1 MRPVYTIDPD
11 RRFADGLAAG
21 IVARHGREPLGLAR
35 ITVLLPTRRAC
46 RSLREAFLRLGDGA
60 PMILPRMLP
69 LGEVDEDE
77 LAFVEDAADAL
88 GMPPAISTLARQCML
103 ARLIG
108 AAADP
113 ATGEPPAV
121 DQALALAEA
130 LAALLDQVQAEELSF
145 DRLARI
151 GLDLPA
157 HWQRV
162 MAVLRT
168 ITELWPPLLQGLG
181 QRDPM
186 ARRVAL
192 MRAQAEAWAA
202 HPPVGPVIAA
212 GSTGSHPAT
221 ARLMAVVAGMPEG
234 AVVLPGLDR
243 DIDDESWEALEPS
256 HPQHG
261 LKRLLGVLGAD
272 RREVGDWVSPA
283 PAPPRRALLREVF
296 RPAATTEAWADARVT
311 PEALAGM
318 HRLDCRSP
326 REEATAI
333 ALILRETLETPGK
346 TAALVTPDRDLA
358 QRVAEQMRRWGVEI
372 DDSAGVPLGQT
383 GIGRFLRLVAD
394 AAQAGFAPVALLAL
408 LRHPLCA
415 LNRGINARAVA
426 DFDRLLARGP
436 RPAPGWADYRR
447 RLDALDR
454 ANRHPAQR
462 LLGLNWLV
470 ETLARATAG
479 FAEVLAKPEA
489 TLPEILRAHLAC
501 AETLAGDVEVDGA
514 EALWQ
519 GEDGEAMQAFCV
531 EALAAT
537 APLGPI
543 PPYVYG
549 SALDSMIAAV
559 AVRPRHGRHPRVHV
573 LGPLEARM
581 QPADVMIL
589 GGMNEGT
596 WPRKPAPDP
605 WMSRAMR
612 KAFGLPE
619 AERRIGLAA
628 HDVLM
633 ACGAPTVIFTRAEK
647 AGGAPTEPS
656 RWLRR
661 LDAVLAAAGDDVGL
675 PAGPWLDWARA
686 LDVAPDAVPP
696 PRPPAPCP
704 PVSARPRKLSATH
717 VEMLRR
723 DAYGVYAKYVLGL
736 RALDEREEE
745 TSPADLGNLMHD
757 ILEDFIRA
765 GGRSDQPDARAQL
778 QALADAALA
787 VHDVPAE
794 LAPFWRARIGRAL
807 DWFVATDAPR
817 WRGLAATVVEAW
829 GRWSFA
835 SSSGLPFEVF
845 AKADRI
851 DVDHGGGATVIDYK
865 TGVLPTQ
872 KAVAAGY
879 SPQLPLEGAIL
890 KNGTVDGLTPS
901 HVAGLEYWR
910 INGAGAGGTQKALAE
925 VPALIAEAED
935 GLRAL
940 VAHYDRPETRYLPR
954 AAEGFAPTYSD
965 YLLLERL
972 AEWQAAEAE
981 DAP

>member
-1 MRPVYTIDPD
+1 MRPVFTIDPD

-21 IVARHGREPLGLAR
+21 IAARHGGVPLGLAR
-35 ITVLLPTRRAC
+35 VTVLLPTRRAC
-46 RSLREAFLRLGDGA
+46 RSLREAFLRLGDGK

-77 LAFVEDAADAL
+77 LAFVEDAAEAL

-103 ARLIG
+103 ARLIS

-121 DQALALAEA
+121 DQSLALAEA

-162 MAVLRT
+162 VAVLRT
-168 ITELWPPLLQGLG
+168 ITDLWPPLLAQLN
-181 QRDPM
+181 QLDPM

-202 HPPVGPVIAA
+202 HPPADPVIAA

-221 ARLMAVVAGMPEG
+221 ARLMAVVANMPNG

-243 DIDDESWEALEPS
+243 DVDDQSWDALEPS

-261 LKRLLGVLGAD
+261 LKRLLGVLETD
-272 RREVGDWVSPA
+272 RRDVGDWLPPT
-283 PAPPRRALLREVF
+283 PAPPRRALLREAF
-296 RPAATTEAWADARVT
+296 RPAATTEAWTEAQVT

-318 HRLDCRSP
+318 HRLDCRMP

-383 GIGRFLRLVAD
+383 HVGRYLRLVAD

-415 LNRGINARAVA
+415 LNRGVNARAVA

-447 RLDALDR
+447 RLDALETEGKL
-454 ANRHPAQR
+454 ANVR

-470 ETLARATAG
+470 ETLAKATAE
-479 FAEVLAKPEA
+479 FSQVLARPEA
-489 TLPEILRAHLAC
+489 SLPDILRAHLTC

-596 WPRKPAPDP
+596 WPRQPAPDP

-612 KAFGLPE
+612 AAFGLPE

-661 LDAVLAAAGDDVGL
+661 LDAVLAAGGGARL
-675 PAGPWLDWARA
+675 PEGPWLDWARA
-686 LDVAPDAVPP
+686 LDAAPEALPP
-696 PRPPAPCP
+696 PQPPAPCP
-704 PVSARPRKLSATH
+704 PVAARPRRLSATH

-723 DAYGVYAKYVLGL
+723 DAYGVYAKYVLEL
-736 RALDEREEE
+736 RALKDREEE
-745 TSPADLGNLMHD
+745 TSPADLGNLMHK
-757 ILEDFIRA
+757 ILEDFIRG
-765 GGRSDQPDARAQL
+765 GGRNDQPDARAQL
-778 QALADAALA
+778 QALADAALSTHA
-787 VHDVPAE
+787 VPPE

-807 DWFVATDAPR
+807 DWVVATDAPR
-817 WRGLAATVVEAW
+817 WKNLAAAVVEAW
-829 GRWSFA
+829 GEWTFTPP
-835 SSSGLPFEVF
+835 SGQPFTVF

-851 DVDHGGGATVIDYK
+851 DIDAAGGATVIDYK
-865 TGVLPTQ
+865 TGALPTQ
-872 KAVAAGY
+872 REVDAGY
-879 SPQLPLEGAIL
+879 APLKPLEGASL
-890 KNGTVDGLTPS
+890 QPGRVGGASPS

-910 INGAGAGGTQKALAE
+910 INGAGAGGTLKALAD
-925 VPALIAEAED
+925 VDSLVDQAEE

-940 VAHYDRPETRYLPR
+940 VAHYDHPETRYLPR

-972 AEWQAAEAE
+972 AEWQAADAE
-981 DAP
+981 EGA